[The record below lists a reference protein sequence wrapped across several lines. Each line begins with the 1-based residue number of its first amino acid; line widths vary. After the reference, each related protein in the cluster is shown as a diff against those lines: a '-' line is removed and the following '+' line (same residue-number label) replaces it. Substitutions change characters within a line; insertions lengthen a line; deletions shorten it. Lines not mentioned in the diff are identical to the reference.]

1 MAATGQAFVDTNR
14 RPEPASA
21 ADGNLPKERN
31 PASESPGAD
40 VSISLR
46 KLVLIRWVAV
56 IGQAV
61 TLLVVHYGLGFHLPL
76 KSAFAVVA
84 ASAVLNTATSL
95 PRSAGTRLGDREA
108 ALYLAYDTLQL
119 GLLLYLTGG
128 LQNPFAMLVLAPVI
142 VSATILSRSSVIGL
156 SALTVIA
163 ISALAI
169 VHLPLPARGDV
180 PLNPP
185 PLYMLGI
192 WTALVCSTLFI
203 SGYAWSV
210 AAEARKMR
218 DAFSAT
224 QLALAREQRISA
236 VGSLAAAAAHQLGS
250 PLATIAVIAKELAR
264 ELPPDS
270 PHAADAELLLS
281 QSERCRTILTDLARQ
296 REGEHGSPF
305 ARLPFSALVEA
316 AGEPYVIPSIAM
328 HYEIAAGRDAEG
340 QPIEEPLLPR
350 SPEIMH
356 GLGNLIQNAIQFAAH
371 EVVVT
376 TSWSEDV
383 VAVDIA
389 DDGPGFPPSVLARIG
404 EPYISGRGPA
414 AQAIG
419 AQHMGLGIFIAQSLL
434 ERTGARLGFA
444 NLPDG
449 GAQVVIEWRRQR
461 LATLDPMTTFREAG
475 E

>member
-1 MAATGQAFVDTNR
+1 MQTTEQALNGMNAR
-14 RPEPASA
+14 REAGAGKTAPPDQGTVPA
-21 ADGNLPKERN
+21 PPRT
-31 PASESPGAD
+31 D

-56 IGQAV
+56 IGQAA
-61 TLLVVHYGLGFHLPL
+61 TLLVIHYGLGYRLPIE
-76 KSAFAVVA
+76 SALAVVA
-84 ASAVLNTATSL
+84 ASAVLNAAASL
-95 PRSAGTRLGDREA
+95 PRSAGARLGDRAA

-128 LQNPFAMLVLAPVI
+128 LQNPFAMLMLAPVT

-156 SALTVIA
+156 SALTVAA
-163 ISALAI
+163 ISVLAI
-169 VHLPLPARGDV
+169 VHLPLPSRVGTFFD
-180 PLNPP
+180 PP

-192 WTALVCSTLFI
+192 WTALVCSTFFI
-203 SGYAWSV
+203 GGYAWSV
-210 AAEARKMR
+210 AAEARRMS

-264 ELPPDS
+264 DLPADS
-270 PHAADAELLLS
+270 PYAADAELLLS

-296 REGEHGSPF
+296 REAEHGSPF

-316 AGEPYVIPSIAM
+316 AGEPYIVPDIAM
-328 HYEIAAGRDAEG
+328 HYEIDAGRDAAAH
-340 QPIEEPLLPR
+340 PIEEPLVPR

-356 GLGNLIQNAIQFAAH
+356 GLGNLLQNAIQFATH

-376 TSWSEDV
+376 TSWSDES
-383 VAVDIA
+383 VAVDIV
-389 DDGPGFPPSVLARIG
+389 DDGPGFPPAVLSRIG
-404 EPYISGRGPA
+404 EPYISGRGSSA
-414 AQAIG
+414 ATVG

-434 ERTGARLGFA
+434 ERTGAKLSFA
-444 NLPDG
+444 NLADG

-461 LATLDPMTTFREAG
+461 IAALEPATTLRETG